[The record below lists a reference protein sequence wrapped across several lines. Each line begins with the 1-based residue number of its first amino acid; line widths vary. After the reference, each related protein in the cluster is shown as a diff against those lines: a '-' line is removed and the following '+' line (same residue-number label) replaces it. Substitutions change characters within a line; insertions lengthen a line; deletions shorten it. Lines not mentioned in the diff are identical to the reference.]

1 MTTSR
6 PRSMAARIAVLVL
19 VAALGLAALWT
30 PAPASADGTVDQENL
45 TSAGTQAPFP
55 FLLYDQYFGQT
66 FRPGRWGYLDQIKV
80 GLVVPSQLTL
90 TMYVRELKNE
100 GDGSFSKE
108 ILAQA
113 SATVDPGGSCDQQ
126 SLSLVTFEFA
136 QPAVVRPDRDYV
148 LHVDIGSYDSQAC
161 VGGAYPSGTFVI
173 VVDDG
178 PIDELSDG
186 TPGSGTDGIDLFV
199 VSGGA
204 GDDLVFQTFVDTG
217 AYVDD
222 QFALLRQQID
232 GLPPLPKLLLKRF
245 LLPTIHS
252 PFACLSLGATSLTLG
267 SLQLWYP
274 TPLDEVAETLANLSG
289 ALNCGPWPPTWL

>member
-30 PAPASADGTVDQENL
+30 PAPASAEGTVDQENL
-45 TSAGTQAPFP
+45 TSAAASEPLP
-55 FLLYDQYFGQT
+55 SLLYDQYFGQT

-80 GLVVPSQLTL
+80 GMVVPSQLTL

-161 VGGAYPSGTFVI
+161 VGGPYPSGTFVL
-173 VVDDG
+173 VFDDG
-178 PIDELSDG
+178 PVDGPTDG
-186 TPGSGTDGIDLFV
+186 TPGPGTDGIVIFV
-199 VSGGA
+199 VSGGP
-204 GDDLVFQTFVDTG
+204 GEDLVFQTFVDTG
-217 AYVDD
+217 AYIDD

-232 GLPPLPKLLLKRF
+232 GLSPLPKLLLKRF
-245 LLPTIHS
+245 LPWTIHS
-252 PFACLSLGATSLTLG
+252 PFACLGLGATSLTQARLE
-267 SLQLWYP
+267 QWYP
-274 TPLDEVAETLANLSG
+274 TALDEVAETLANLSG